1 MADQQ
6 GRFLTGSTMGH
17 VVRMTATGATGIT
30 FVFLVD
36 AANLF
41 WISKL
46 GDPLLMAA
54 IGFAFAIQFFT
65 VSIGVGMM
73 IATTA
78 IVSRS
83 VGAGE
88 LAQARE
94 QATSATVMTFVVQAL
109 TALVVVALR
118 EPLLRLAGA
127 EDEALRLASRYLAL
141 SLPSLAIM
149 AVGLCGSAALR
160 AVGDGARAMYITLS
174 GGFTAMLLDPVL
186 IYGLGLGLDGA
197 AFGIWVFRCVMAFV
211 ALWFCIRAHDLLARP
226 NLPAVRQT
234 APRFAAVAL
243 PAILTQMAA
252 PAGNYL
258 LTGVIAGF
266 GDAAVAAWA
275 VINRLTVVAYGG
287 LFSLAGAIGGIFGQN
302 YGAKLYDR
310 LRSTYRDAV
319 IFCVIYALVTWAL
332 LVAVSGAVADGFGLS
347 GEAAQILRAFTHVG
361 AGGFVF
367 AGLLFVCN
375 AAFNTLG
382 RPTRA
387 SVLNWIK
394 ETALMWPAALWLA
407 DPFAAQ
413 GVVYAQALVGAL
425 VGLLAVV
432 WGWRYVQAIGH
443 QITPSVD
450 LGTRRAYR
458 DVNRYRR
465 R

>member
-1 MADQQ
+1 MAER

-41 WISKL
+41 WISRL

-54 IGFAFAIQFFT
+54 IGYAFAIQFFT

-78 IVSRS
+78 LVSRS
-83 VGAGE
+83 IGE
-88 LAQARE
+88 GNRAEARM
-94 QATSATVMTFVVQAL
+94 QGTSAMLMTFAVQAL
-109 TALVVVALR
+109 TATVVVTFR
-118 EPLLRLAGA
+118 EPLLSLAGA
-127 EDEALRLASRYLAL
+127 EGEALRLSARYLAM
-141 SLPSLAIM
+141 SLPSLSIM
-149 AVGLCGSAALR
+149 AVGLCGSAVLR
-160 AVGDGARAMYITLS
+160 AEGDGRRAMYVTLS
-174 GGFTAMLLDPVL
+174 GGFVAMALDPFL
-186 IYGLGLGLDGA
+186 IYGLGWGLDGA
-197 AFGIWVFRCVMAFV
+197 ALGLWCFRLVMAGT
-211 ALWFCIRAHDLLARP
+211 ALWFATRAHDLLARP
-226 NLPAVRQT
+226 DVAAIQRT
-234 APRFAAVAL
+234 AHPFAAIAL

-258 LTGVIAGF
+258 LTGIMAGF

-275 VINRLTVVAYGG
+275 VVNRLTVVAYGG
-287 LFSLAGAIGGIFGQN
+287 LFSLSGAIGGIFGQN
-302 YGAKLYDR
+302 YGAKQYDR
-310 LRSTYRDAV
+310 LVSTYRDAV
-319 IFCVIYALVTWAL
+319 VFCVIYALVTWAI
-332 LVAVSGAVADGFGLS
+332 LVLASGTVAQAFGLT
-347 GEAAQILRAFTHVG
+347 GEAADVLHAFTHIG

-387 SVLNWIK
+387 SALNWMR
-394 ETALMWPAALWLA
+394 EVAVMWPAAFGLA
-407 DPFAAQ
+407 AAAGAN
-413 GVVYAQALVGAL
+413 GVIYAQAIVGA
-425 VGLLAVV
+425 VMGLGAVL
-432 WGWRYVQAIGH
+432 WGWSYVRGIGTG
-443 QITPSVD
+443 IAPEVD
-450 LGTRRAYR
+450 LVTRRAYR

>member
-1 MADQQ
+1 MDAQ

-41 WISKL
+41 WISRL

-54 IGFAFAIQFFT
+54 IGYAFAIQFFT

-78 IVSRS
+78 LVSRS
-83 VGAGE
+83 IGSGQPE
-88 LAQARE
+88 TARG
-94 QATSATVMTFVVQAL
+94 QATSALLMTFAVQAL
-109 TALVVVALR
+109 TALLVVSLR
-118 EPLLRLAGA
+118 DPILRLAGA
-127 EDEALRLASRYLAL
+127 EGEALRLAARYLAI

-174 GGFTAMLLDPVL
+174 GGLVAMLLDPVL
-186 IYGLGLGLDGA
+186 IYGLGMGLDGA
-197 AFGIWVFRCVMAFV
+197 ALGLWAFRVVMAGV

-226 NLPAVRQT
+226 DLQT
-234 APRFAAVAL
+234 LHHTARPFFAVAL

-258 LTGVIAGF
+258 LTGVMAGF

-275 VINRLTVVAYGG
+275 VVNRLTVVAYGG

-302 YGAKLYDR
+302 YGARQYAR

-319 IFCVIYALVTWAL
+319 VFCVIYALVTWVL
-332 LVAVSGAVADGFGLS
+332 LVAVSGVVARGFGLT
-347 GEAAQILRAFTHVG
+347 GAAAEVLHSFTHVG

-382 RPTRA
+382 RPGRA
-387 SVLNWIK
+387 SALNWTK
-394 ETALMWPAALWLA
+394 ETVLMWPAALWFA
-407 DPFAAQ
+407 GIFAAD
-413 GVVYAQALVGAL
+413 GVIYAQALVGA
-425 VGLLAVV
+425 VMGAFAVI
-432 WGWRYVQAIGH
+432 WGWRYVGAIGVEN
-443 QITPSVD
+443 TPEVD

>member
-1 MADQQ
+1 MAEQ

-41 WISKL
+41 WISRL

-54 IGFAFAIQFFT
+54 IGYAFAIQFFT

-83 VGAGE
+83 IGAG
-88 LAQARE
+88 AQDAARG
-94 QATSATVMTFVVQAL
+94 QATSAMLMTFAVQAL
-109 TALVVVALR
+109 TAVVVVALR
-118 EPLLRLAGA
+118 EPLLRIAGA
-127 EDEALRLASRYLAL
+127 EGEALRLAARYLAI

-149 AVGLCGSAALR
+149 AVGLCGSATLR
-160 AVGDGARAMYITLS
+160 AQGDGARAMYVTLS
-174 GGFTAMLLDPVL
+174 GGFVAMVLDPFL
-186 IYGLGLGLDGA
+186 IYGLGWGLDGA
-197 AFGIWVFRCVMAFV
+197 AAGLWAFRLVMAGV
-211 ALWFCIRAHDLLARP
+211 AIWLCTRAHDLLARP
-226 NLPAVRQT
+226 DAQALRRT
-234 APRFAAVAL
+234 ARPFAAVAL

-258 LTGVIAGF
+258 LTGVMAGF

-319 IFCVIYALVTWAL
+319 VFCVLYALVTWAL
-332 LVAVSGAVADGFGLS
+332 LVLASGTIAGAFGLT
-347 GEAAQILRAFTHVG
+347 GDAAAVLRAFTHIG

-382 RPTRA
+382 RPGRA
-387 SVLNWIK
+387 SALNWLK
-394 ETALMWPAALWLA
+394 ETVIMWPAALWLA
-407 DPFAAQ
+407 GPFAAD
-413 GVVYAQALVGAL
+413 GVIYAQALVGAAMG
-425 VGLLAVV
+425 VLAVS
-432 WGWRYVQAIGH
+432 WGWRYVQAIGTEV
-443 QITPSVD
+443 TPKVD
-450 LGTRRAYR
+450 LGTRHAYR

>member
-1 MADQQ
+1 
-6 GRFLTGSTMGH
+6 
-17 VVRMTATGATGIT
+17 
-30 FVFLVD
+30 
-36 AANLF
+36 
-41 WISKL
+41 
-46 GDPLLMAA
+46 
-54 IGFAFAIQFFT
+54 
-65 VSIGVGMM
+65 
-73 IATTA
+73 
-78 IVSRS
+78 
-83 VGAGE
+83 
-88 LAQARE
+88 
-94 QATSATVMTFVVQAL
+94 
-109 TALVVVALR
+109 LVVVALR

-160 AVGDGARAMYITLS
+160 AVGDGARAMFITLS

-197 AFGIWVFRCVMAFV
+197 AIGIWVFRCVMALV
-211 ALWFCIRAHDLLARP
+211 ALWFCIRAHDLLAHP

-332 LVAVSGAVADGFGLS
+332 LVAVSGAVADGFGLR

-407 DPFAAQ
+407 GPFAAQ

-432 WGWRYVQAIGH
+432 WGWQYVRAIGH